1 MILTSIEMFMARIEF
16 YTMALI
22 TIPLLP
28 FIMLNKFAFLA
39 EKAIGGMF
47 NLAIKLSV
55 ISFISAMAIPFMMT
69 FQTKMAAAKDPWT
82 QPALLFQAVLAALVI
97 YMLTKKIPELVTSL
111 LNGQPNLNG
120 AGMMDMAKGA
130 ANTAATAAAT
140 AAGGV
145 GAVKGASALASAAG
159 KGGVKGTLAELG
171 KSKLMSTAPVARY
184 RQAIENM
191 DNLKRN
197 TGEAMLKNLSKGR
210 YARKDLDKDLK

>member
-1 MILTSIEMFMARIEF
+1 MFMARIEF

-55 ISFISAMAIPFMMT
+55 ISFISAMAIPFMNT
-69 FQTKMAAAKDPWT
+69 FQTKMAEAKDPWT

-97 YMLTKKIPELVTSL
+97 YFLTKKIPELVTSL

-130 ANTAATAAAT
+130 ANTVATAAAT

-145 GAVKGASALASAAG
+145 GAIKGSSALASAAG

-171 KSKLMSTAPVARY
+171 KSKLMSTAPVAKY

-191 DNLKRN
+191 DSIKRY
-197 TGEAMLKNLSKGR
+197 TGRAMLDNMKIGK
-210 YARKDLDKDLK
+210 AAKADLDGK

>member
-1 MILTSIEMFMARIEF
+1 
-16 YTMALI
+16 
-22 TIPLLP
+22 
-28 FIMLNKFAFLA
+28 
-39 EKAIGGMF
+39 
-47 NLAIKLSV
+47 
-55 ISFISAMAIPFMMT
+55 
-69 FQTKMAAAKDPWT
+69 MAAAKDPWT